1 MITLWITIFFVT
13 FILLAKL
20 IYNKLFNPIFLYVG
34 VWSFTIYL
42 YSLKLIDY
50 SDISNF
56 TWGIVISVFLAFL
69 SGVIVNR
76 LLWNNSIKTL
86 EYDEIWW
93 LSKETNIKKIIL
105 YSSLVG
111 FFVSIQH
118 WYVLVKEF
126 GSISMVLL
134 NASQIYDMRVEGEH
148 LGKIPYLNL
157 FSYVGVFFSGI
168 HSALRNKFSYLVIFP
183 LIAVILTDA
192 ASLARAGVFFAF
204 VLFSITFITN
214 RYFFKSITK
223 RDVYTKN
230 TNIFI
235 TTFLIIFIA
244 IGSVSLIR
252 LIRNPLGD
260 FKSTSIE
267 LKKLS
272 NSGII
277 SSSIYL
283 YFSSP
288 IAVLNEYLD
297 KRKEVAV
304 FGENT
309 FYPIYNNLN
318 RIGAKVN
325 LKPYPKGYFIP
336 MWVNSATYIRELD
349 VDFGP
354 SGIFIFPFILGFLST
369 YFWKKFFDTGNIVY
383 IVFYSF
389 TTTLIVFSIFYIGT
403 RLTFWLF
410 GFLFTLIVTYFLKK
424 GKKTSQN
431 T

>member
-1 MITLWITIFFVT
+1 MISLWLSIFFVT
-13 FILLAKL
+13 FIFFGKF
-20 IYNKLFNPIFLYVG
+20 IYKRSFNPIFLYVSA
-34 VWSFTIYL
+34 WSFTIFL
-42 YSLKLIDY
+42 YSLKLIDF

-56 TWGIVISVFLAFL
+56 TWFIVIAVFFAFL
-69 SGVIVNR
+69 SGVIINR
-76 LLWNNSIKTL
+76 LLWNNSINTL
-86 EYDEIWW
+86 EYDETWW
-93 LSKETNIKKIIL
+93 LSKETNIKKIIM
-105 YSSLVG
+105 YTSLVG
-111 FFVSIQH
+111 FLVSIQH

-126 GSISMVLL
+126 GSIPMVLL
-134 NASQIYDMRVEGEH
+134 NASQIYDMRVEGDH
-148 LGKIPYLNL
+148 LGKIPYLDL
-157 FSYVGVFFSGI
+157 FSYVGVFFSAI
-168 HSALRNKFSYLVIFP
+168 YSALRNKFSYLVIFP
-183 LIAVILTDA
+183 LINVILTDA

-204 VLFSITFITN
+204 VLFGITFITS
-214 RYFFKSITK
+214 RYFFKSISK
-223 RDVYTKN
+223 RDIYSNN
-230 TNIFI
+230 TNIII
-235 TTFLIIFIA
+235 TTFLIIILA
-244 IGSVSLIR
+244 VGSVSLIR

-272 NSGII
+272 ETGII

-288 IAVLNEYLD
+288 VAVLNEYLD

-318 RIGAKVN
+318 RIGAEVN

-354 SGIFIFPFILGFLST
+354 LGVFIFPFILGFLST
-369 YFWKKFFDTGNIVY
+369 HFWKKFFDTGNLVY
-383 IVFYSF
+383 IVLYSF
-389 TTTLIVFSIFYIGT
+389 TTILIIFSIFYIGT

-410 GFLFTLIVTYFLKK
+410 GLVFTIITSIFLKRK
-424 GKKTSQN
+424 GEKSLN

>member
-1 MITLWITIFFVT
+1 
-13 FILLAKL
+13 
-20 IYNKLFNPIFLYVG
+20 
-34 VWSFTIYL
+34 
-42 YSLKLIDY
+42 
-50 SDISNF
+50 
-56 TWGIVISVFLAFL
+56 
-69 SGVIVNR
+69 
-76 LLWNNSIKTL
+76 
-86 EYDEIWW
+86 
-93 LSKETNIKKIIL
+93 
-105 YSSLVG
+105 
-111 FFVSIQH
+111 
-118 WYVLVKEF
+118 
-126 GSISMVLL
+126 
-134 NASQIYDMRVEGEH
+134 
-148 LGKIPYLNL
+148 
-157 FSYVGVFFSGI
+157 
-168 HSALRNKFSYLVIFP
+168 
-183 LIAVILTDA
+183 
-192 ASLARAGVFFAF
+192 
-204 VLFSITFITN
+204 
-214 RYFFKSITK
+214 
-223 RDVYTKN
+223 
-230 TNIFI
+230 
-235 TTFLIIFIA
+235 
-244 IGSVSLIR
+244 
-252 LIRNPLGD
+252 
-260 FKSTSIE
+260 